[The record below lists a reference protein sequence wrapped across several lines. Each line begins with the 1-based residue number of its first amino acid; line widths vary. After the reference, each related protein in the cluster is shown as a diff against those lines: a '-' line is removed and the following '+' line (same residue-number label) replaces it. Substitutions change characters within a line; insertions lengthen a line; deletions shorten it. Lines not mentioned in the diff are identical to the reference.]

1 MSAYPPLSALPDPD
15 TQADF
20 YEGVPLKRLLAWVVD
35 TVLIALAT
43 IVVATLPLFIGW
55 FFLPLIF
62 LVLSV
67 IYRAGTIT
75 QASATPGMRLFNV
88 ELRNTQGLRLNNGEA
103 IVHTLGYL
111 VCTAFF
117 LPQLISVLLILLSA
131 RGQALHDLITGTA
144 LINKP
149 SEY

>member
-1 MSAYPPLSALPDPD
+1 MIDTHSLSALPDPD
-15 TQADF
+15 TQAGF
-20 YEGVPLKRLLAWVVD
+20 YEGVALKRLLAWVVD

-62 LVLSV
+62 LVLSI
-67 IYRAGTIT
+67 IYRAGTIS
-75 QASATPGMRLFNV
+75 ASSATPGMRLFNV
-88 ELRNTQGLRLNNGEA
+88 ELRNNQGMPLSNGEA

-111 VCTAFF
+111 VSTAFF
-117 LPQLISVLLILLSA
+117 LPQVISILLIMLSP
-131 RGQALHDLITGTA
+131 RGQALHDYITGTA